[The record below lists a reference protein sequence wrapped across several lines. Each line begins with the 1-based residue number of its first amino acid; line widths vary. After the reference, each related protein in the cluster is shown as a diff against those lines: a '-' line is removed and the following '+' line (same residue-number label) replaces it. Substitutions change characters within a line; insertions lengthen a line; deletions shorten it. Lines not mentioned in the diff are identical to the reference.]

1 MPQEGGAHP
10 RKEKAPRNPEVLMTS
25 VQHPTNTSKQQR
37 FNADDYVGSLEDVLD
52 FARIICDE
60 GASSNAMANLSAA
73 VSEVRE
79 PSDRDDL
86 DFMAFA
92 FEGGYAIRRAL
103 EFGYRTLR
111 LYLLKHPSM
120 QEYRQQD
127 LEHFEAALRAMGI
140 EGEIQRQADAAATVF
155 ANTHRSAGAWTAE
168 QILRHEG

>member
-1 MPQEGGAHP
+1 M
-10 RKEKAPRNPEVLMTS
+10 NS
-25 VQHPTNTSKQQR
+25 VQQPHTTSNQER
-37 FNADDYVGSLEDVLD
+37 FDADDYVGSLEDVLD
-52 FARIICDE
+52 FARVICDE
-60 GASSNAMANLSAA
+60 GARPNAMANLSAA

-103 EFGYRTLR
+103 EAGYRTLR

-140 EGEIQRQADAAATVF
+140 EGEIQRQADMAAKVF
-155 ANTHRSAGAWTAE
+155 ADTHRAADAWTA
-168 QILRHEG
+168 QDVLRREA